1 MNASGVLSLGGS
13 FDSNLADGGYAATSF
28 FFPGNL
34 NQNDFAERSLRGS
47 LVHHPDVVEFEFE
60 KLAQSKESRYHPQ
73 IFLSGSLTEQS
84 DMVESVFEKLARSKE
99 SRYHPHIFLIRKP
112 AERSEEVLKRWEG
125 VVETVDEDD
134 GVFTARLYDLETD
147 ESYPSDMAELLID
160 DISDDDRSLLQAG
173 AVFYLT
179 VGYSERASGRKDRFV
194 RLEFRRLPNWTES
207 DLRRAGER
215 AQRITRFL
223 DSEN

>member
-34 NQNDFAERSLRGS
+34 NQHDFAERPFRVF

-60 KLAQSKESRYHPQ
+60 KLAQSKESRDHPH
-73 IFLSGSLTEQS
+73 IFFSWALTEQS
-84 DMVESVFEKLARSKE
+84 DMVESVLEKLARSKKP
-99 SRYHPHIFLIRKP
+99 RDHPHIFLSQKL

-134 GVFTARLYDLETD
+134 GVFTARLYNPETD

-160 DISDDDRSLLQAG
+160 DISDDDRSLLQEG